1 MAFGLRNPWKTVEY
15 KNYLF
20 VPDIGKAKEEEL
32 NIVDLSNFT
41 LDKKPYLFGWPLH
54 YEGTRYNSIKFN
66 QILLH
71 TNNSSSNIND
81 YVSKNTLIRGLLQS

>member
-32 NIVDLSNFT
+32 NIVDLSNST
-41 LDKKPYLFGWPLH
+41 LDKNLIFFDGHIMKVLG
-54 YEGTRYNSIKFN
+54 I
-66 QILLH
+66 ILLNL
-71 TNNSSSNIND
+71 TKS
-81 YVSKNTLIRGLLQS
+81 YYTLITLQVILTITLVKIL